1 MFSGVSARTHADKSR
16 TMDENPGDKA
26 GEDKA
31 SILRRCGG
39 LTAAGPQWGPMAMDK
54 TKNRFYPQ

>member
-1 MFSGVSARTHADKSR
+1 
-16 TMDENPGDKA
+16 MDENPGDKA

>member
-1 MFSGVSARTHADKSR
+1 LFSSVSVRTHNGKSR
-16 TMDENPGDKA
+16 AMDENPGDKA

-31 SILRRCGG
+31 GILRRCGS

-54 TKNRFYPQ
+54 IKNRFYLQ